1 MLDTLH
7 PSGFIET
14 GPETCDGPRYI
25 RNQPSRETPGILLQD
40 KYITE
45 PNNSNSTSS
54 SVDFN
59 LPFRNAIR
67 NTLMLQSMYDKLD
80 HDQQIVINDKIRSIT
95 RGSVNLESTGE
106 DQYPIQDSI
115 YNNLSNP
122 ENQNIQKSFIT
133 QPIGI
138 IGIILF
144 VLCILFIIGRQ

>member
-45 PNNSNSTSS
+45 PTQSAHS

-59 LPFRNAIR
+59 LPFRNAIQ
-67 NTLMLQSMYDKLD
+67 NTIMLQSMYDKLD
-80 HDQQIVINDKIRSIT
+80 PEQKIVIDNKIRDIT
-95 RGSVNLESTGE
+95 HGSVNL
-106 DQYPIQDSI
+106 DQVQDPQSMI
-115 YNNLSNP
+115 
-122 ENQNIQKSFIT
+122 NIGDIGSLTNQKSFIME
-133 QPIGI
+133 PIGI
-138 IGIILF
+138 IGIVLF
-144 VLCILFIIGRQ
+144 VLCLLFIINK